1 MKGRN
6 QPELVPEGLLELLEP
21 ARDQWN
27 YEEVLKLN
35 ESIEMFVTDEIWAH
49 IANHVPTKSRSQI
62 SNYIK
67 SNLAHKTRES

>member
-35 ESIEMFVTDEIWAH
+35 ESIEMFVTDEIWSN
-49 IANHVPTKSRSQI
+49 IVNHVPTKSRSQI

-67 SNLAHKTRES
+67 SNLAHKKRES